1 MIPTIVFQVLLGLL
15 VIAMVRAWQKP
26 WWGVTPIRRALVA
39 LVALAPL
46 GFLCRW
52 FGAGA
57 AIKGFQ
63 SPFLSAVGAIVGG
76 GATVLVLAL
85 LLTVPIASL
94 LRAAIGWFGRRRA
107 PRDVVAEVATNARAG
122 DAERSADAPT
132 PAVAREEQAEGRTG
146 APLGDVRV
154 PSPTASRA
162 PAVLT
167 RRHLVEAAVAALP
180 VTALGLGVTGIV
192 GGFAGARTIERRMRF
207 AGLAPELEGLRVL
220 QLTDMHLGAF
230 LTLDGVA
237 ALIAQ
242 AKEAKPDLVVLT
254 GDISDHLPWLPEALR
269 GVESIGAPLGAYA
282 VMGNHEYFRGARE
295 TRRIYAESRVKMLDD
310 AHVPLDVGGKR
321 LVLLGVDDPVGGSG
335 GSDHYLRSADR
346 ALASSPSEADFRLA
360 LCHRPSGFRAL
371 AARGVDLTLSGHTH
385 GAQAG
390 LHERSLLEPLLP
402 DAYLWG
408 RYALEGRQLY
418 TSSGAGHWAAFRLA
432 CPSELPLIVLEGD
445 GANKA

>member
-1 MIPTIVFQVLLGLL
+1 MLFGWL
-15 VIAMVRAWQKP
+15 VIAMIRAWQKP
-26 WWGVTPIRRALVA
+26 WWSVSSIRRALIA

-52 FGAGA
+52 FGVGA

-63 SPFLSAVGAIVGG
+63 SPFLSAVGATVGG

-85 LLTVPIASL
+85 FLTVPIASL
-94 LRAAIGWFGRRRA
+94 LRAAIGWVGRRRRA
-107 PRDVVAEVATNARAG
+107 PGEVEVTLASDEAPQAPSGNG
-122 DAERSADAPT
+122 ADAPT
-132 PAVAREEQAEGRTG
+132 LGIERDVRTEERAA
-146 APLGDVRV
+146 APLDPAPV
-154 PSPTASRA
+154 PSPASPVASRG
-162 PAVLT
+162 PTILT

-192 GGFAGARTIERRMRF
+192 GGFTGARTIERRMRF

-230 LTLDGVA
+230 LTLDGVD
-237 ALIAQ
+237 ALVAQ
-242 AKEAKPDLVVLT
+242 AKEARPDLVVLT

-269 GVESIGAPLGAYA
+269 GVESIGARLGAYA

-295 TRRIYAESRVKMLDD
+295 TRRIYAESQVRLLDD

-321 LVLLGVDDPVGGSG
+321 LVLLGVDDPVGGFG
-335 GSDHYLRSADR
+335 GSDHYARSADR

-408 RYALEGRQLY
+408 RYELEGRQLY

-432 CPSELPLIVLEGD
+432 CPSEAPLIVLEGD
-445 GANKA
+445 ASAKV